1 MCGLRTML
9 AWASPALQRPHTA
22 RFVCHGPP
30 AQTFSSDPYLD
41 RSSGLPGVPVDRGAS
56 APDLQARNRRKK
68 CEFPHF
74 PPKVHFQPKSSAFR
88 LAPPANRG
96 VAPTKVRENVLN
108 FHILPP
114 CMAWSKTSQIFEK
127 LSLRAEYG
135 VLDPLTNSAEKI
147 HRM

>member
-1 MCGLRTML
+1 ML

-74 PPKVHFQPKSSAFR
+74 PPKVHFQPKSSLFGY
-88 LAPPANRG
+88 PPPLNRG
-96 VAPTKVRENVLN
+96 VVPTNARENVWN
-108 FHILPP
+108 SHILPF
-114 CMAWSKTSQIFEK
+114 CWLGQKTSQIFEK
-127 LSLRAEYG
+127 FSPRAEHG
-135 VLDPLTNSAEKI
+135 ALDPLTNSAEKI